1 MPKIFLFFN
10 LIACLSVCLE
20 IGFLFLMIINSFF
33 SFVKY
38 VILIFIQFFT
48 SILFQ
53 YDTVELCDFLLFTVI
68 FLNYGSL
75 FIFCFLKILFKI
87 KINIIRVKWQK
98 QSNEEISNIFIL
110 LWLSTGHLLTQMKS
124 QYLQQKWLQVPTK

>member
-98 QSNEEISNIFIL
+98 QSDEEISNIFIL